1 MPVYQSPYSADDQ
14 LNRVHDELTQAIL
27 SEAQRI
33 LKHRNAWT
41 QRAFARDGKG
51 RVCRTDDKSATC
63 FSIIGATLRARIN
76 LGIKNIPR
84 IGEIAGD
91 PVTQCLKQAMVRFG
105 RDHIQSM
112 PTSVETFNDG
122 KRRKHEEILLVL
134 KYAISIA
141 KGSSE

>member
-41 QRAFARDGKG
+41 QRAFARNGKG
-51 RVCRTDDKSATC
+51 RACRTDDKSATC

-76 LGIKNIPR
+76 LGMKNP
-84 IGEIAGD
+84 GKPSEIAG
-91 PVTQCLKQAMVRFG
+91 A
-105 RDHIQSM
+105 
-112 PTSVETFNDG
+112 
-122 KRRKHEEILLVL
+122 LLPN
-134 KYAISIA
+134 A
-141 KGSSE
+141 